1 MKSNKPLMGALALAV
16 LGQGALHAG
25 YLQNFWSKNYS
36 PGNSQIQKELSPDQI
51 ILQLFGFRE
60 FLAGILWVRA
70 DGFFDQGNYDA
81 VLPIIRLCTILDPKQ
96 IDVYATGMWHIG
108 YNFTDEEQR
117 SDRRYIESALA
128 LGKEGA
134 RQNPNTY
141 EMFFETGWMWYHKV
155 DDDYFQAVRW
165 FEEAAKREDIMPA
178 RRNLLTQAYM
188 RNGQVE
194 NALDLYYNLYDKSK
208 ARVEAEDYQFGDTQQ
223 FATIEN
229 NLDTTL
235 VRMVQRGW
243 VAKYSPDG
251 KANGWYNSGN
261 YDTKPPFDVGF
272 SAKVTVLSDRVI
284 RVEGTWNVLP
294 VGTRVRVTLRDADY
308 PNAKLAE
315 LNWDGTEGVKL
326 DPPRDKTF
334 MQDQLF
340 VRNRKFNRK
349 VDMSKDPTMYP
360 FLGKKYLVEFYYNPR
375 SAPPHIQDKF
385 GYSGEGF
392 TDSNFLRTDVRQSQ
406 KLVPSQKDDDGN
418 IIGWVSEPI
427 QGLTQP
433 VMYTSLE
440 ISQDQVRRKGEWVDK
455 VPVLKTKN
463 YKEPVQGRDKEDVI
477 MVPTLRAGAAG
488 GGQ

>member
-1 MKSNKPLMGALALAV
+1 MGE
-16 LGQGALHAG
+16 Q
-25 YLQNFWSKNYS
+25 
-36 PGNSQIQKELSPDQI
+36 LSPDQI

-117 SDRRYIESALA
+117 SDRRYIPSALA
-128 LGKEGA
+128 LGKEGS

-141 EMFFETGWMWYHKV
+141 EMFFETGWMWYHKI
-155 DDDYFQAVRW
+155 DDDYHQSVRW
-165 FEEAAKREDIMPA
+165 FQEAAKREDIIPA
-178 RRNLLTQAYM
+178 RRNLLTMSYF
-188 RNGQVE
+188 RNGQAFE
-194 NALDLYYNLYDKSK
+194 ALDLYYDLYSTAKERLGS
-208 ARVEAEDYQFGDTQQ
+208 DTQYGAIQQ
-223 FATIEN
+223 FSTIEN

-235 VRMVQRGW
+235 VRMSQRGW
-243 VAKYSPDG
+243 FAEHTPEG
-251 KANGWYNSGN
+251 KANNWAATGA
-261 YDTKPPFDVGF
+261 YDTKPKFDVGF

-308 PNAKLAE
+308 PGAKLAE
-315 LNWDGTEGVKL
+315 LDWDSNNSVSL
-326 DPPRDKTF
+326 DPPRNLTF

-360 FLGKKYLVEFYYNPR
+360 FLAKKYLIEFYYNPR

-392 TDSNFLRTDVRQSQ
+392 TDSNFLSLDARQSM
-406 KLVPSQKDDDGN
+406 KMVPSKKDDKGNNIEWKLEVNDG
-418 IIGWVSEPI
+418 V
-427 QGLTQP
+427 QQP
-433 VMYTSLE
+433 VMYTALE
-440 ISQDQVRRKGEWVDK
+440 ISQEQIRRKGEWVDK
-455 VPVLKTKN
+455 SPVLMTKN
-463 YKEPVQGRDKEDVI
+463 YKEAVQGRDKEDVI
-477 MVPTLRAGAAG
+477 MVPTLRAGATG
-488 GGQ
+488 GKQ